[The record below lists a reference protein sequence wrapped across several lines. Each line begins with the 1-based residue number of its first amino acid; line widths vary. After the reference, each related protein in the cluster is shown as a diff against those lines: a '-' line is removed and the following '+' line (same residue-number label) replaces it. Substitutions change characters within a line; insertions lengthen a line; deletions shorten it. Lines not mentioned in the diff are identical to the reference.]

1 MHFALHLHG
10 VIYKCVCVSLCLSVC
25 VKSVHSVRV
34 VEILHSW
41 YWYRHR

>member
-25 VKSVHSVRV
+25 VKSVHSVCESR
-34 VEILHSW
+34 
-41 YWYRHR
+41 RNTA